1 MFCCVIIQ
9 KNFGGNMLNQLLVA
23 KWISASFPVIRTILL
38 VALTIL
44 ALILILLVF
53 LQIGSGSNTNNVI
66 TGNADS
72 YYSQNKGSS
81 REGRIT
87 RWIYICVGIIAVIC
101 VLYFI
106 TLKIYK
112 G

>member
-1 MFCCVIIQ
+1 MF
-9 KNFGGNMLNQLLVA
+9 NQLLVA
-23 KWISASFPVIRTILL
+23 RWITSSFPVFRTIIL
-38 VALTIL
+38 VCLTIV
-44 ALILILLVF
+44 ALILIMLVF
-53 LQIGSGSNTNNVI
+53 MQIGNGSNTNNVI
-66 TGNADS
+66 TGNSDS

-87 RWIYICVGIIAVIC
+87 RWIYICIGVIAVLC

-106 TLKIYK
+106 SLKIYK

>member
-1 MFCCVIIQ
+1 
-9 KNFGGNMLNQLLVA
+9 MLNQFLVA
-23 KWISASFPVIRTILL
+23 RWISTSFPVIRTILMIGL
-38 VALTIL
+38 AVA
-44 ALILILLVF
+44 ALLLIVLVF

-66 TGNADS
+66 TGNSDS

-87 RWIYICVGIIAVIC
+87 RWVYICVGVIAVLCIF
-101 VLYFI
+101 YFI
-106 TLKIYK
+106 KLKIYQ

>member
-1 MFCCVIIQ
+1 
-9 KNFGGNMLNQLLVA
+9 MLNQLLVA
-23 KWISASFPVIRTILL
+23 KWVSDTLPVVRTILL

-44 ALILILLVF
+44 ALILIALVF
-53 LQIGSGSNTNNVI
+53 MQIGSGSNTSNVI

-72 YYSQNKGSS
+72 YYSQNKGNS

-87 RWIYICVGIIAVIC
+87 RWIYICIGLIALLC
-101 VLYFI
+101 VAYFI
-106 TLKIYK
+106 TLNIYK